1 MDSID
6 RLNNMTPY
14 SPTKN
19 ITANSGVSN
28 LINQLNKEAPN
39 AFSNQLAS
47 RMQETLTGEIIDLK
61 SGEIVVRLNDGT
73 NISAKIYD
81 TTSLSIG
88 QTIRF
93 HLQNSKG
100 VLILEPVI
108 DHSTSSD
115 LVTKALES
123 AHIPVNDK
131 NIEIVNELL
140 KHNMSLD
147 SKSINTII
155 QQANINKNIS
165 VDTLVLMN
173 KHNIPVTEDNATEI
187 SKYQNYEH
195 RLIKEISNIATEVP
209 KLLNSLTKS
218 SNVETLVAINNKLV
232 NILTSN
238 KSTYLTNAA
247 MNEANTQAN
256 TQANATVVSSINN
269 IEIQS
274 NINASNIASNSH
286 ITNAANIVDSNNINN
301 GSTAG
306 INTPTE
312 NFTSFSPSQLGTTEP
327 SSYPTTNLPGVT
339 HIKHDFPLLNNSI
352 NRLASPSMLSGDVS
366 PSANI
371 TYTSTYNANPDV
383 ASAYLKPSS
392 AHDLTTILEPY
403 NIPEDILHG
412 IKDGTASLRI
422 VADEIRKAMEI
433 ADEIDDYRV
442 SDFHASQRNPG
453 STVFGTVS
461 PQVAR
466 EMGVLDSTSSANTL
480 NTYNN
485 SLEVANQSSNV
496 VNLSLAKD
504 AFEHPVVQNILDKY
518 DVLQRDNSEV
528 ASFQNFYNR
537 GQLTSKLRD
546 IPNTAELSDRIWKG
560 NISANDLLVEIKNV
574 LEDSEPRNIVKI
586 LSSDQY
592 QAVMKEAILNNWTIS
607 PNSLK
612 QKDIVKDTYDN
623 MYKQLNE
630 LQSLVSKLPLDKSIA
645 ESLTKE
651 LAGTK
656 SNINFMNTIN
666 NLFSYVQLPLKLRD
680 QNVHSDLYVMT
691 NKKKLQ
697 TDKSNLNVLLHLDME
712 YLGSM
717 DINIGLSGNVVN
729 SKFHV
734 SDEYTHELLSK
745 NMEQLEYALLEKGFL
760 FNSSVDLKEKDVNLV
775 NDFLSSDT
783 PSTSIKR
790 YTFDMRG

>member
-14 SPTKN
+14 SPTQN
-19 ITANSGVSN
+19 IVGNSGVSN
-28 LINQLNKEAPN
+28 LINQLNRETPN
-39 AFSNQLAS
+39 AFSHQLAN

-88 QTIRF
+88 QTIKF
-93 HLQNSKG
+93 HLQNTKG
-100 VLILEPVI
+100 VLVLEPII
-108 DHSTSSD
+108 DNSTSSD

-123 AHIPVNDK
+123 AHIPITDK
-131 NIEIVNELL
+131 NIQIVNELL
-140 KHNMSLD
+140 KHHMSLD

-155 QQANINKNIS
+155 QQSNINKDVSI
-165 VDTLVLMN
+165 DTLVLMN
-173 KHNIPVTEDNATEI
+173 KHDIPVTAENASEI

-195 RLIKEISNIATEVP
+195 RLIKEIGNIATEVP

-218 SNVETLVAINNKLV
+218 SNVETLVAINTKLV
-232 NILTSN
+232 DILTSN
-238 KSTYLTNAA
+238 KSSHLTNAA
-247 MNEANTQAN
+247 INQNITQP
-256 TQANATVVSSINN
+256 TQ
-269 IEIQS
+269 
-274 NINASNIASNSH
+274 
-286 ITNAANIVDSNNINN
+286 TNQNGAANIYSTSQNSVTPNSINTNTVFNDSNITNTVTQ
-301 GSTAG
+301 STSSS
-306 INTPTE
+306 TD
-312 NFTSFSPSQLGTTEP
+312 NFTSLVPNHVNNPTSMEQPT
-327 SSYPTTNLPGVT
+327 SYPTANLPGIT
-339 HIKHDFPLLNNSI
+339 DIKHDFPLLNNSV

-366 PSANI
+366 PDVEV
-371 TYTSTYNANPDV
+371 TYTSAYNANPDV

-403 NIPEDILHG
+403 NVPEDVLHG
-412 IKDGTASLRI
+412 IKDGTASLRS
-422 VADEIRKAMEI
+422 VADEIRKSMEI

-442 SDFHASQRNPG
+442 SDFHASQRNTG
-453 STVFGTVS
+453 SPVFGTVS

-466 EMGVLDSTSSANTL
+466 EMGVVDNTSASNTL

-485 SLEVANQSSNV
+485 SLEATNQSPNSGII
-496 VNLSLAKD
+496 NLSLAKD

-528 ASFQNFYNR
+528 ASFMNFYNR

-546 IPNTAELSDRIWKG
+546 IPETAELSDRIWKG
-560 NISANDLLVEIKNV
+560 NISANDLLVEIKNI
-574 LEDSEPRNIVKI
+574 LKDSEPRNIVKI
-586 LSSDQY
+586 LGSDQY

-630 LQSLVSKLPLDKSIA
+630 LQSLVSKLPLDKTIA

-666 NLFSYVQLPLKLRD
+666 NMFSYVQLPLKLRD

-697 TDKSNLNVLLHLDME
+697 ADKSNLNVLLHLDMQ

-717 DINIGLSGNVVN
+717 DINISLSGNVVN

-760 FNSSVDLKEKDVNLV
+760 FNSSVDIKEKDVNLV
-775 NDFLSSDT
+775 NDFLASDA